1 MFKGSFED
9 IVLKKD
15 GFLRGP
21 FGGDLKKEIFVPK
34 CESTYKVYEQSVI
47 LEEDERLGTYY
58 ISKQYFEDKMSK
70 FEVKP
75 GDFIVSCSG
84 VNYGSIFRLPNK
96 IEKGII
102 NQALLRIRLDE
113 KIIDPDYFYYYFK
126 SYIAKVITGGTG
138 DSTIPNFPPMT
149 VVKKIPIEIPNI
161 KEQKKIGKILK
172 NIDDKIKNNKC
183 INLELESVAE
193 TIYDYWFLQFEFPNE
208 EGKPYKSSGGKM
220 VWNEELKREIPEGW
234 ECVKLDEI
242 FNFVK
247 GKIPTEIFCE
257 CNETHSIPYLT
268 IEAINNNNCEYCSEE
283 NMILTDGEVL
293 MVMDGAASSE
303 VYVGNK
309 GAIGSTFCKLELK
322 DKLVSNE
329 LLYLIMK
336 KYELI
341 FKKVNTGST
350 VPHANKNY
358 INNFKICLPKDNI
371 QLEKMQNQIIMNI
384 KQINMSK
391 CENKELASLRDFILP
406 LLMNGQVGFREL
418 ALAED

>member
-1 MFKGSFED
+1 MIKLNKYRFDELYKMSSGISTSKEQAGYGYPFVSFSTIFNNPILPDKLSDLMNTSEEEQNTYSVKKGDILLTRTSETLDELAMSSVAIKDYSKATFSGFAKRLRPLQNDITYDKFMAFYLRSDYFRKIINNNATMTLRASFNETLFSY
-9 IVLKKD
+9 IQLLLPEYETQVKI
-15 GFLRGP
+15 
-21 FGGDLKKEIFVPK
+21 GDLF
-34 CESTYKVYEQSVI
+34 YHM
-47 LEEDERLGTYY
+47 EEKIR
-58 ISKQYFEDKMSK
+58 
-70 FEVKP
+70 
-75 GDFIVSCSG
+75 
-84 VNYGSIFRLPNK
+84 NNNK
-96 IEKGII
+96 INE
-102 NQALLRIRLDE
+102 
-113 KIIDPDYFYYYFK
+113 
-126 SYIAKVITGGTG
+126 
-138 DSTIPNFPPMT
+138 
-149 VVKKIPIEIPNI
+149 
-161 KEQKKIGKILK
+161 
-172 NIDDKIKNNKC
+172 
-183 INLELESVAE
+183 ELECMAK

-268 IEAINNNNCEYCSEE
+268 IDAINNNNYEYCLEE

-336 KYELI
+336 KYESI

-371 QLEKMQNQIIMNI
+371 QLEKIQKHIIMNI
-384 KQINMSK
+384 KQINMRK
-391 CENKELASLRDFILP
+391 RENKELASLRDFLLP
-406 LLMNGQVGFREL
+406 LLISGQVGFREL

>member
-1 MFKGSFED
+1 MNKYR
-9 IVLKKD
+9 L
-15 GFLRGP
+15 
-21 FGGDLKKEIFVPK
+21 GDLLTIKHGYAFKSENYVNHSKFALVTLANISESNNFQIDESKTTFYGADFPKEFILSDGDLVMPLTEQVVGLFGNTAFIPKFDKFSFVLNQRVGKVIPK
-34 CESTYKVYEQSVI
+34 
-47 LEEDERLGTYY
+47 
-58 ISKQYFEDKMSK
+58 EDKVDKYYLHYLLATESVKEQIEYRATGTRQRNISPNAIYDVEVYIPKLEIQRKIGAILYSIESK
-70 FEVKP
+70 
-75 GDFIVSCSG
+75 I
-84 VNYGSIFRLPNK
+84 NHNNK
-96 IEKGII
+96 INE
-102 NQALLRIRLDE
+102 
-113 KIIDPDYFYYYFK
+113 
-126 SYIAKVITGGTG
+126 
-138 DSTIPNFPPMT
+138 
-149 VVKKIPIEIPNI
+149 
-161 KEQKKIGKILK
+161 
-172 NIDDKIKNNKC
+172 
-183 INLELESVAE
+183 ELESMAK